1 MKDRNSIYLIVAAIV
16 VLLIITVALPTGAS
30 SCEEIEQE
38 IAQCAGIVGEL
49 ERLECYDQLARS
61 LGLVSVQ
68 TELPPAEDAG
78 TWKVSIKTNPLDD
91 SKTVTLILLA
101 ESGTNRWGTPIGLI
115 LRCDS
120 HQTDVYVAWSDY
132 LGSEARVTWRVG
144 DEDAKVAKWSLSTD
158 KEATFYPYDEIS
170 FIKQLLTTDRF
181 VAQVTPYNESPIT
194 AVFDLTGLANAI
206 HPLQEA
212 CGWE

>member
-1 MKDRNSIYLIVAAIV
+1 MRRMIMA
-16 VLLIITVALPTGAS
+16 VLLVITVTLSVGAN
-30 SCEEIEQE
+30 SCEELEQE
-38 IAQCAGIVGEL
+38 IAQCADIVGEL

-68 TELPPAEDAG
+68 TELSPSEDVGA
-78 TWKVSIKTNPLDD
+78 WRVSIETNPLDD
-91 SKTVTLILLA
+91 SRTVTLILLA
-101 ESGTNRWGTPIGLI
+101 ESGTSRWGTPIGLI

-120 HQTDVYVAWSDY
+120 NQTDVYIAWSDY

-144 DEDAKVAKWSLSTD
+144 DEDARAAQWSLSTN

-170 FIKQLLTTDRF
+170 FIQQLLTTTRF

-206 HPLQEA
+206 RPLQEA

>member
-1 MKDRNSIYLIVAAIV
+1 MRRMIMA
-16 VLLIITVALPTGAS
+16 VLLVITVTLSVGAS
-30 SCEEIEQE
+30 SCEELEQE
-38 IAQCAGIVGEL
+38 IAQCADIVGEL

-68 TELPPAEDAG
+68 TELPPSEDVGA
-78 TWKVSIKTNPLDD
+78 WSVSIKTNPLDD
-91 SKTVTLILLA
+91 SRTVTLILLA
-101 ESGTNRWGTPIGLI
+101 ESGTSRWGTPIGLI

-120 HQTDVYVAWSDY
+120 NQTDVYIAWSDY

-144 DEDAKVAKWSLSTD
+144 DEDARAAQWSLSTN

-170 FIKQLLTTDRF
+170 FIQQLLTTTRF

-206 HPLQEA
+206 RPLQEA